1 MEDVEQAAEAWRAG
15 VINNEDVALGA
26 IFCAHARPEQTS
38 VQLLS
43 FPAYVKVNRR
53 SPQSDCQ
60 VGLTFL

>member
-15 VINNEDVALGA
+15 SVHNEDVALGA
-26 IFCAHARPEQTS
+26 IFCGQARSEQTS
-38 VQLLS
+38 VRLLS
-43 FPAYVKVNRR
+43 FPAYVKVNRT